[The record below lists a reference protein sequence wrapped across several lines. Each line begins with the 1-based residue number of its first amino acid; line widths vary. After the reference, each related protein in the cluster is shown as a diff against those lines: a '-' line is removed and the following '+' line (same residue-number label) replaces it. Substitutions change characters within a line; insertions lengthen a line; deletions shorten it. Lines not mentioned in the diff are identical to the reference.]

1 MSGHKRNVM
10 TFLVA
15 AAVAVLCAVGA
26 GAPRAAGKF
35 FCAPCNQECD
45 KATHEEAGRCP
56 VCGMRLV
63 SEDELKEVANVAILL
78 FEGVQIID
86 YTGPYE
92 VFGHMQ
98 NARVYTVS
106 ETGKTLTTAMGMTV
120 TPNYSFDSAPE
131 PDILV
136 VPGGDAEVAY
146 NNPKVVDWVTAKAK
160 TAEHVM
166 SVCNG
171 AFILAKAGLLDG
183 AKATTFHGLID
194 ELRAFAP
201 KTTVVADQ
209 RFVDNGKVITSAGL
223 SSGIDAS
230 LYLVSKIQGA
240 ARARQLALV
249 LEYDWQPESGYA
261 RAALADMRLPSFA
274 PPDGVKT
281 TLVATEGDR
290 SRWERRFTIEGEM
303 TSEALMAYIV
313 EKVSALPGWS
323 LAPQRTDAAGRK
335 VEGTFKDFDGMIW
348 KSSTLVA
355 PSGKAGTQ
363 LVTMTIEKGAEQRAS
378 ER

>member
-1 MSGHKRNVM
+1 MNRNTRNAM
-10 TFLVA
+10 TFLVVATMALGA
-15 AAVAVLCAVGA
+15 AGSGA
-26 GAPRAAGKF
+26 LQAGGKF

-45 KATHEEAGRCP
+45 KTSHETAGRCP
-56 VCGMRLV
+56 VCGMQLV
-63 SEDELKEVANVAILL
+63 SEEELKGVNDVAILL

-92 VFGHMQ
+92 VFGQMG
-98 NARVYTVS
+98 NTRVYTVS

-120 TPNYSFDSAPE
+120 TPKYSFADAPE

-136 VPGGDAEVAY
+136 VPGGAAETAY
-146 NNPKVVDWVTAKAK
+146 DNPKVVEWVAAKAK
-160 TAEHVM
+160 TADHVM

-183 AKATTFHGLID
+183 AKATTFYGLID
-194 ELRAFAP
+194 ELRTFAP

-240 ARARQLALV
+240 ARARQLALH
-249 LEYDWQPESGYA
+249 LEYDWNPDSTFA

-281 TLVATEGDR
+281 TLVATAGDR
-290 SRWERRFTIEGEM
+290 DRWERRFTIQGEM
-303 TSEALMAYIV
+303 TPDALMDYIV
-313 EKVSALPGWS
+313 KKVSALPGWS
-323 LAPQRTDAAGRK
+323 LTPPRADAAGRR
-335 VEGTFKDFDGMIW
+335 VDGTWKDADGTTW
-348 KSSTLVA
+348 KSSTLIEA
-355 PSGKAGTQ
+355 SGADTQ
-363 LVTMTIEKGAEQRAS
+363 VVTMTIEKSGVQRAS
-378 ER
+378 D